1 MSSNNP
7 PEGDFSKVTDFLD
20 LRQIVKEETGQD
32 LTDLEDLIVQ
42 REPARTATLQ
52 TPHVSSMTSDTLA
65 SDIQV
70 AAPPED
76 WPVPRALRSP
86 VIPTFPLHALS
97 SWHRTFVEDLADQLS
112 CGVDGPAVISL
123 GILSGA
129 AANTC
134 ATRIECD
141 HPVQLWC
148 LWVAETGDG
157 KSPVMDRCRLPL
169 QQAQERLQ
177 AVHAEVVRTG
187 NVDLLIEQKRLT
199 DATRRAARAET
210 DSDIAAA
217 RDDMRAISAR
227 MELLNP
233 RRPPRLTATEASPA
247 GLVRELAQPGERLTL
262 ATDEASEIFG
272 GILRRNRKEQEEF
285 QALLQAYSGSS
296 IEHGRG
302 NGGSYIRRPALAIA
316 GAIQPSAF
324 GRLMKVTSFHDQG
337 LLARFLITKP
347 PPMIE
352 TRGSP
357 RPLLAA
363 DTEYDLRTASL
374 LRLDP
379 CTPRTLFLTAAA
391 HASLD
396 SFASAIDERCRPGSD
411 LELCRGWARKLRG
424 HLIRLATV
432 LTLADADDATQVG
445 IDAMV
450 RAQVLGTYFL
460 EHAMAL
466 FGAGVEFLSDHNAE
480 VVLKWIRNRREGGFA
495 HRDAVRAHGGRMSA
509 EEVADALDVL
519 LEHGYLRA
527 QRDHGGGPGRPRGPR
542 YQVHPRV
549 LKRC

>member
-1 MSSNNP
+1 MSSNNLT
-7 PEGDFSKVTDFLD
+7 EGDFCKLTDLLD
-20 LRQIVKEETGQD
+20 LHQIVKEETGED
-32 LTDLEDLIVQ
+32 LTELDELIVGH
-42 REPARTATLQ
+42 EPADSATLQ
-52 TPHVSSMTSDTLA
+52 TPLVTRRESVTQA

-86 VIPTFPLHALS
+86 VIPTFPLDALS

-157 KSPVMDRCRLPL
+157 KTPVMDRCRRPL
-169 QQAQERLQ
+169 QHAQERLQ
-177 AVHAEVVRTG
+177 AAHAELVRSGTI
-187 NVDLLIEQKRLT
+187 DLLIEQKRLT
-199 DATRRAARAET
+199 DATRRAAKADTEADVT
-210 DSDIAAA
+210 AA

-227 MELLNP
+227 LELLKP
-233 RRPPRLTATEASPA
+233 RRPPRLKATEASPA
-247 GLVRELAQPGERLTL
+247 GLVQELAQPGERLIL

-272 GILRRNRKEQEEF
+272 GILRRNRKQEEEF

-302 NGGSYIRRPALAIA
+302 NGGLYIRRPALAIA
-316 GAIQPSAF
+316 GAIQPDAF

-347 PPMIE
+347 QQTIE
-352 TRGSP
+352 TRESP
-357 RPLLAA
+357 RPLLDS

-379 CTPRTLFLTAAA
+379 CAPRTLFLAATA

-396 SFASAIDERCRPGSD
+396 SFATAIDKRCRPGGD

-424 HLIRLATV
+424 NVIRLGTV
-432 LTLADADDATQVG
+432 LTLADDVEATEVG

-480 VVLKWIRNRREGGFA
+480 VVLKWIRNRREGAFA
-495 HRDAVRAHGGRMSA
+495 HRDAVRAHGGRMTA
-509 EEVADALDVL
+509 EDVADALDVL

-549 LKRC
+549 LRPH

>member
-1 MSSNNP
+1 MSSNNLT
-7 PEGDFSKVTDFLD
+7 EGDFCKVTDLLD
-20 LRQIVKEETGQD
+20 LHQIIKEETGED
-32 LTDLEDLIVQ
+32 LTQLEDLIVAHE
-42 REPARTATLQ
+42 RAGAATLQ
-52 TPHVSSMTSDTLA
+52 APHVTSTKSNPEA

-97 SWHRTFVEDLADQLS
+97 SWHSTFVEELADQLS

-169 QQAQERLQ
+169 EHAQEHRQ
-177 AVHAEVVRTG
+177 SAHAELVRSG
-187 NVDLLIEQKRLT
+187 NVDLLIERKRLT

-227 MELLNP
+227 LELLKP

-272 GILRRNRKEQEEF
+272 GILRRSRKEQEEF

-302 NGGSYIRRPALAIA
+302 NGGLYIRRPALAIA

-347 PPMIE
+347 PSMIE

-363 DTEYDLRTASL
+363 DTEYDLRAASL
-374 LRLDP
+374 LCLDP
-379 CTPRTLFLTAAA
+379 CAPRALFLTATA

-396 SFASAIDERCRPGSD
+396 SFASVIDERCRPGGD

-424 HLIRLATV
+424 NVIRMATV
-432 LTLADADDATQVG
+432 LTLADDVESTQVG
-445 IDAMV
+445 IDAMI
-450 RAQVLGTYFL
+450 RAQVLGKYFL

-480 VVLKWIRNRREGGFA
+480 VVLKWVRNRREGVFA
-495 HRDAVRAHGGRMSA
+495 HRDAVRAHGGRMTG
-509 EEVADALDVL
+509 EDVADALDVL

-549 LKRC
+549 LRPH